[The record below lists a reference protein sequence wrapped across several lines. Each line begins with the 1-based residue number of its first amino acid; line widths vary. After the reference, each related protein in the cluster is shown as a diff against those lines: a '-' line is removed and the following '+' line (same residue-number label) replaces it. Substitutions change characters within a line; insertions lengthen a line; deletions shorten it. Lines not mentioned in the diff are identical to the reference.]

1 MAERCIS
8 AYASGFTREECLEK
22 ILSKINA
29 EGRKPILL
37 LFASESMIFTW
48 ASEEISKAFP
58 DSVCMGVSTGIS
70 ITDKNCGL
78 KGISALAVF
87 EGIEV
92 SADVILDVTSY
103 PMKHAGRVRSALDA
117 LSSFENTVC
126 MEFTTSMAN
135 CEEIVLDTFR
145 SELESRNI
153 SVFGSSSSAPADG
166 LMTYVSLNGKV
177 YSEGCVFALIHNLNG
192 RVLLYKENMYRP
204 TRNFFTATD
213 VDCEDRKVYEFN
225 NRPAVVV
232 LSEALDVPAPELEK
246 QFDSHPLGRMI
257 QDDILI
263 TDACEITEDGA
274 ISYYARIYNHTKMV
288 LLEPDNIYEVWER
301 TRNDIINSGI
311 KAEFGFVVN
320 CWTRSKV
327 FMNQCIFDE
336 FVDSVNEICPCFM
349 GCSGLG
355 EQMDYEHLN
364 QTCVFA
370 LFE

>member
-1 MAERCIS
+1 MAGRCIS
-8 AYASGFTREECLEK
+8 AYEPGFTREESLEK
-22 ILSKINA
+22 VVNKINA
-29 EGRKPILL
+29 DGRKPILL

-48 ASEEISKAFP
+48 VSEELHKAYP
-58 DSVCMGVSTGIS
+58 DSICMGASTGIS

-78 KGISALAVF
+78 KGISVLAIY

-103 PMKHAGRVRSALDA
+103 PMQHAGKVRSAVES
-117 LSSFENTVC
+117 LSSYENTVC

-135 CEEIVLDTFR
+135 CEEIVLDTLR
-145 SELESRNI
+145 SELESKNI

-177 YSEGCVFALIHNLNG
+177 YSEGCVFAIVHNLNG
-192 RVLLYKENMYRP
+192 RILLYKENMYRP
-204 TRNFFTATD
+204 TRHFFTATD
-213 VDCEDRKVYEFN
+213 VDCEDRKVYEFDD
-225 NRPAVVV
+225 RPAVAV
-232 LSEALDVPAPELEK
+232 LSEALNVQPNELEK

-263 TDACEITEDGA
+263 TDAGGITEDGA
-274 ISYYARIYNHTKMV
+274 VSYFARIYNHTKMV

-301 TRNDIINSGI
+301 TQKDIRNSGI

-327 FMNQCIFDE
+327 FMNQCSFDE
-336 FVDSVNEICPCFM
+336 FVESVNEICPCFM

-364 QTCVFA
+364 QTCVLA